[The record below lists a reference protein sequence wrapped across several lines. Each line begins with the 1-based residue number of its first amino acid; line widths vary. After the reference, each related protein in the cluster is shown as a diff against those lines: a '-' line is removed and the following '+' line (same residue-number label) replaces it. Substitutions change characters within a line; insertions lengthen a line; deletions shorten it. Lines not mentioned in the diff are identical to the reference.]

1 MATELEVKNASLI
14 LEENRELF
22 EALTRKFRLTKEEV
36 ETTKEKV
43 KGFLDVDLL
52 PHLHSVTMGLL
63 TVGSIKGF
71 CRPPISHFSAT
82 AISEGEKGEWSFGV
96 NLEFEGHPLNAS
108 VHAEQF
114 SISNLYMGGE
124 HKLIRISTSPAP
136 CGHCRQ
142 FMNECNGR
150 EDLIVQMNRMEGSS
164 LFLTLSSL
172 PQLLPY
178 NFSPKDLGCK
188 ILLLQTRAESGE
200 PELPVTLISSSST
213 SSTSTPL
220 TDASSNDSLSTST
233 SSSSSSSSLP
243 VESTTSPSHNSLSL
257 SLSEPPSDSPLLND
271 PNDLSQE
278 FFVSNNDLKFAE
290 IVTDASLIEA
300 AVEAIMKMISVQPGD
315 EVTIKGAVDPK
326 MSKVKSITV
335 PLSDPLQK
343 KVTMEN
349 IQVSFKASNLVLHSK
364 TVSGTDNQTVHLKNG
379 HRYKKVFWSKDRKQL
394 LGVFF
399 DDDNKTLRAETIDES
414 NIVSSKRPNTQ
425 DPSSD
430 AHSKMRRL
438 V

>member
-1 MATELEVKNASLI
+1 MAKEVEVKNASLI

-22 EALTRKFRLTKEEV
+22 ETLTRKFRLTKEEV

-164 LFLTLSSL
+164 LFLTLTSL

-188 ILLLQTRAESGE
+188 ILLLQNRAESGE

-213 SSTSTPL
+213 SSTS
-220 TDASSNDSLSTST
+220 SSTF
-233 SSSSSSSSLP
+233 SSSSSSQEEEETSWKDLEEKAKTHLDLAYAP
-243 VESTTSPSHNSLSL
+243 HTQSPSSVVIEMKEGGETFSGVYMENAAYNPSLS
-257 SLSEPPSDSPLLND
+257 PLHVA
-271 PNDLSQE
+271 LSQLVASHRSYSDIGRVLLLE
-278 FFVSNNDLKFAE
+278 KRGAPVS
-290 IVTDASLIEA
+290 
-300 AVEAIMKMISVQPGD
+300 
-315 EVTIKGAVDPK
+315 
-326 MSKVKSITV
+326 
-335 PLSDPLQK
+335 
-343 KVTMEN
+343 
-349 IQVSFKASNLVLHSK
+349 
-364 TVSGTDNQTVHLKNG
+364 
-379 HRYKKVFWSKDRKQL
+379 HRHFSQ
-394 LGVFF
+394 
-399 DDDNKTLRAETIDES
+399 A
-414 NIVSSKRPNTQ
+414 IVSSIS
-425 DPSSD
+425 PSALFHTSLFD
-430 AHSKMRRL
+430 SN
-438 V
+438 